1 MALDYSQ
8 SVCESKRYA
17 IMSKRQS
24 KTGVPHLVYQANTG
38 FQYYLTFPKHFA
50 ANPKLPAQIRWSL
63 SHDEA
68 LARDLAKYLN
78 ASFEQFL
85 AKATEH
91 YVELF
96 SDRLLV
102 DLQRFH
108 LAVAEALKFADRV
121 WKVRPSPM
129 KLANQDLSVAD
140 ARMMKESAERVVLYS
155 HEPGGEIFFAL
166 TPTPAL
172 VKALGV
178 GFVRFDWPLGT
189 CNHNVASDA
198 ARYIYA
204 ALDVLETVP
213 PSPGRYSKESPAFA
227 AMTLYEYLCH
237 ARPDQGR
244 NLMHI
249 PPALPQSRQALHFHL
264 QQANAMHLKLRIIDR
279 AFLMQEESGLYVML
293 IELDPLCMKAHLRE
307 KKSFRVE
314 LLTSSIIIAV
324 LMLTY
329 TLQKVDK
336 VLLRYFQEDDHQD
349 PYAQAMQE
357 IGDLVRRMLGSAATA
372 EPMQTIPELNSPT
385 DAVAPPQD
393 PGTLALLNALGSVL
407 PDAQKAKLETLFTQP
422 SVNDRIVSPARGSNA
437 GLSLA
442 ALVKEYEERQIRE
455 GAWANPRTRITAKA
469 RLEGLCEL
477 LGGHRQVET
486 LTRAEFNTL
495 RDHLRSYPKNRHR
508 LRATRNQPL
517 SKIISDG
524 KFEPIN
530 PRTAKKFF
538 ELARALVTYA
548 HDQGYITE
556 NIAAGLAFSTKG
568 AEAPRKRTYSPSQ
581 IEKLLHGPAY
591 TLTTPP
597 RWRLDDYKF
606 WLPLLGLFTG
616 ARLSE
621 LCQLR
626 LEDIR
631 QELGVWL
638 ISINRSGSKQLK
650 TSDSERLVPIHR
662 QLIESGFLEFHQARL
677 EAVER
682 DGKAPLFDNIRVYG
696 DLSPGHVASRW
707 FLGSSQISRGYL
719 GLCGLG
725 DDGLTY
731 HGLRH
736 TFINQF
742 RRQNLDLAKAKALVG
757 HSDKS
762 TTGGYGDCYP
772 SDVLKDELDK
782 LDFGLGLGH
791 IHYRHYQELRERQGV
806 FNVGRPVGTPFPS
819 VRVAKRHWKT
829 YA

>member
-129 KLANQDLSVAD
+129 KLANQDLSVAH

-189 CNHNVASDA
+189 NNQNVASDA

-279 AFLMQEESGLYVML
+279 ALLVQEGSGLYVML

-517 SKIISDG
+517 
-524 KFEPIN
+524 
-530 PRTAKKFF
+530 
-538 ELARALVTYA
+538 
-548 HDQGYITE
+548 
-556 NIAAGLAFSTKG
+556 
-568 AEAPRKRTYSPSQ
+568 
-581 IEKLLHGPAY
+581 
-591 TLTTPP
+591 
-597 RWRLDDYKF
+597 
-606 WLPLLGLFTG
+606 
-616 ARLSE
+616 
-621 LCQLR
+621 
-626 LEDIR
+626 
-631 QELGVWL
+631 
-638 ISINRSGSKQLK
+638 
-650 TSDSERLVPIHR
+650 
-662 QLIESGFLEFHQARL
+662 
-677 EAVER
+677 
-682 DGKAPLFDNIRVYG
+682 
-696 DLSPGHVASRW
+696 
-707 FLGSSQISRGYL
+707 
-719 GLCGLG
+719 
-725 DDGLTY
+725 
-731 HGLRH
+731 
-736 TFINQF
+736 
-742 RRQNLDLAKAKALVG
+742 
-757 HSDKS
+757 
-762 TTGGYGDCYP
+762 
-772 SDVLKDELDK
+772 
-782 LDFGLGLGH
+782 
-791 IHYRHYQELRERQGV
+791 
-806 FNVGRPVGTPFPS
+806 GT
-819 VRVAKRHWKT
+819 V
-829 YA
+829 

>member
-1 MALDYSQ
+1 
-8 SVCESKRYA
+8 
-17 IMSKRQS
+17 
-24 KTGVPHLVYQANTG
+24 
-38 FQYYLTFPKHFA
+38 
-50 ANPKLPAQIRWSL
+50 
-63 SHDEA
+63 
-68 LARDLAKYLN
+68 
-78 ASFEQFL
+78 
-85 AKATEH
+85 
-91 YVELF
+91 
-96 SDRLLV
+96 
-102 DLQRFH
+102 
-108 LAVAEALKFADRV
+108 
-121 WKVRPSPM
+121 
-129 KLANQDLSVAD
+129 
-140 ARMMKESAERVVLYS
+140 
-155 HEPGGEIFFAL
+155 
-166 TPTPAL
+166 
-172 VKALGV
+172 
-178 GFVRFDWPLGT
+178 
-189 CNHNVASDA
+189 
-198 ARYIYA
+198 
-204 ALDVLETVP
+204 
-213 PSPGRYSKESPAFA
+213 
-227 AMTLYEYLCH
+227 
-237 ARPDQGR
+237 
-244 NLMHI
+244 
-249 PPALPQSRQALHFHL
+249 
-264 QQANAMHLKLRIIDR
+264 MHLKLRIIDR

>member
-1 MALDYSQ
+1 MHGY
-8 SVCESKRYA
+8 
-17 IMSKRQS
+17 
-24 KTGVPHLVYQANTG
+24 
-38 FQYYLTFPKHFA
+38 F
-50 ANPKLPAQIRWSL
+50 
-63 SHDEA
+63 
-68 LARDLAKYLN
+68 
-78 ASFEQFL
+78 
-85 AKATEH
+85 
-91 YVELF
+91 
-96 SDRLLV
+96 
-102 DLQRFH
+102 
-108 LAVAEALKFADRV
+108 
-121 WKVRPSPM
+121 RPS
-129 KLANQDLSVAD
+129 
-140 ARMMKESAERVVLYS
+140 
-155 HEPGGEIFFAL
+155 
-166 TPTPAL
+166 
-172 VKALGV
+172 
-178 GFVRFDWPLGT
+178 
-189 CNHNVASDA
+189 
-198 ARYIYA
+198 
-204 ALDVLETVP
+204 
-213 PSPGRYSKESPAFA
+213 
-227 AMTLYEYLCH
+227 
-237 ARPDQGR
+237 
-244 NLMHI
+244 
-249 PPALPQSRQALHFHL
+249 
-264 QQANAMHLKLRIIDR
+264 
-279 AFLMQEESGLYVML
+279 
-293 IELDPLCMKAHLRE
+293 
-307 KKSFRVE
+307 
-314 LLTSSIIIAV
+314 
-324 LMLTY
+324 
-329 TLQKVDK
+329 
-336 VLLRYFQEDDHQD
+336 
-349 PYAQAMQE
+349 
-357 IGDLVRRMLGSAATA
+357 
-372 EPMQTIPELNSPT
+372 
-385 DAVAPPQD
+385 
-393 PGTLALLNALGSVL
+393 
-407 PDAQKAKLETLFTQP
+407 
-422 SVNDRIVSPARGSNA
+422 
-437 GLSLA
+437 
-442 ALVKEYEERQIRE
+442 
-455 GAWANPRTRITAKA
+455 
-469 RLEGLCEL
+469 
-477 LGGHRQVET
+477 
-486 LTRAEFNTL
+486 
-495 RDHLRSYPKNRHR
+495 
-508 LRATRNQPL
+508 L